1 MKWESVAMLIGF
13 AMCLQS
19 GQIPEPIAAGMQLAR
34 QGRYQEAERV
44 LKAFAGDN
52 PNKPEAQA
60 VLGKLYYRFGYYAAA
75 LPALQKAVALEPS
88 DRESRILGAVCLFK
102 TGAAE
107 KAEAATQKLLAES
120 PPPNDIDLTLTYAQY
135 LYENGDLKAA
145 LRQARAAV
153 TFAPQHPI
161 GFFWLARILQ
171 AQGETKEA
179 TKAAEHSVQLAPQLP
194 FARNLL
200 VRLYR
205 TQGRAEDAARQA
217 EWLRASELRKA
228 NP

>member
-1 MKWESVAMLIGF
+1 
-13 AMCLQS
+13 
-19 GQIPEPIAAGMQLAR
+19 MQLAR
-34 QGRYQEAERV
+34 QGRYQEAEHV
-44 LKAFAGDN
+44 LKAFAEDN
-52 PNKPEAQA
+52 PGKPEAQA
-60 VLGKLYYRFGYYAAA
+60 VLGKLYYNFGYYAAA
-75 LPALQKAVALEPS
+75 LPALQKAGALEPS

-107 KAEAATQKLLAES
+107 IAEAATRKLLSET

-135 LYENGDLKAA
+135 LYENGDVKAA
-145 LRQARAAV
+145 LLQTRAAV
-153 TFAPQHPI
+153 AFAPQHPI

-179 TKAAEHSVQLAPQLP
+179 TEAAERSVQLAPQLP

-205 TQGRAEDAARQA
+205 MQGRAEDAARQA